1 MLKWSWCQ
9 WVDQA
14 KFLADM
20 ANSPIASNSII
31 RSRRTAYY
39 SPLLHNVILSV
50 GLFYLDTDSDRKAQL
65 AAGFARR
72 ASEMIEREVEAPL
85 LSSVMGILL
94 LGSHHTAVLR
104 HSVGYI
110 YSGTAL
116 RLAQARE
123 FRLRVELK
131 DLVGL
136 GMDCSHWVRTGAV
149 TMETKQSR
157 DRVFW
162 TGYIQ
167 DK

>member
-1 MLKWSWCQ
+1 MLQ
-9 WVDQA
+9 
-14 KFLADM
+14 
-20 ANSPIASNSII
+20 SPVNPETII
-31 RSRRTAYY
+31 RPRRTAYY
-39 SPLLHNVILSV
+39 SPLLHNVVLSV
-50 GLFYLDTDSDRKAQL
+50 GLFYLDCDSEYKAQL

-72 ASEMIEREVEAPL
+72 AREMIDAEVEAPL

-110 YSGTAL
+110 HSGTAL
-116 RLAQARE
+116 RLAQARKSR
-123 FRLRVELK
+123 FTKPWTWLTRI
-131 DLVGL
+131 VGL

-149 TMETKQSR
+149 TLEMKQSR